1 MKKEIIMST
10 INGRLKNQNALITG
24 GSRGIGKAIARRFI
38 EEGANI
44 FLCARGEN
52 ALEETAK
59 ELRQMGAKVGTHGV
73 DVSDRKSVV
82 KMVNFALS
90 EFGGFDILV
99 NNAGIMMTNRFM
111 DYSFEEFDQTMK
123 VNLYGVFHVTQ
134 AVLPHMVERKKGKII
149 NMASTAGKWG
159 SMHQSAYNASKH
171 AVVGLTR
178 CLALE
183 MAPFH
188 INVNAICPAGVEGDE
203 IDSMVEHWANQL
215 GVTKEQARKNI
226 TSRSPIGRFI
236 NPEEVAALAVYLA
249 SDESDAM
256 TAQSLSL
263 CGGYLMV

>member
-1 MKKEIIMST
+1 MVS
-10 INGRLKNQNALITG
+10 QALA
-24 GSRGIGKAIARRFI
+24 K
-38 EEGANI
+38 
-44 FLCARGEN
+44 
-52 ALEETAK
+52 LETLE
-59 ELRQMGAKVGTHGV
+59 
-73 DVSDRKSVV
+73 
-82 KMVNFALS
+82 
-90 EFGGFDILV
+90 ILV
-99 NNAGIMMTNRFM
+99 NNTGIMPASRFS
-111 DYSFEEFDQTMK
+111 DCLFGEFDRVIKT
-123 VNLYGVFHVTQ
+123 NLYGVFHVTQ
-134 AVLPHMVERKKGKII
+134 AVLPTMMQQKKGKII

-183 MAPFH
+183 MAPFQ

-203 IDSMVEHWANQL
+203 IDSMIEYWAAQM
-215 GVTKEQARKNI
+215 GTTKEQARKNI

-236 NPEEVAALAVYLA
+236 NPDEVAALAVYLA

>member
-1 MKKEIIMST
+1 MSRT
-10 INGRLKNQNALITG
+10 KGKLENRNALITG
-24 GSRGIGKAIARRFI
+24 GSRGIGKAISRRFM

-44 FLCARGEN
+44 FICARGER
-52 ALEETAK
+52 ALDETSE
-59 ELRQMGAKVGTHGV
+59 ELRQMGGKVVTHVV
-73 DVSDRKSVV
+73 DVSKRELVDQ
-82 KMVNFALS
+82 MVSRALAELGS
-90 EFGGFDILV
+90 IDILV
-99 NNAGIMMTNRFM
+99 NNAGIMMNKRFL
-111 DYSFEEFDQTMK
+111 DYSFEEFDQVMK
-123 VNLYGVFHVTQ
+123 INFYGIFHVTQ
-134 AVLPHMVERKKGKII
+134 AVLPSMMERKRGKIV

-159 SMHQSAYNASKH
+159 SMHQSAYNTSKH
-171 AVVGLTR
+171 AVIGLTK

-183 MAPFH
+183 TAAFH

-203 IDSMVEHWANQL
+203 IDSMLEYWAKQL
-215 GVTKEQARKNI
+215 GLTKEQARNSI